1 MQNCLTNERK
11 ATIAGNSEAKTA
23 QNKSKS
29 KAKTA
34 FTASSQRVPKHAIKK
49 LIGSAKKKLQLSNK
63 SNPSSIVATKNGN
76 KAPSDQNKFACA
88 GTLTV

>member
-1 MQNCLTNERK
+1 MQNCLINERK

-23 QNKSKS
+23 QNKSK
-29 KAKTA
+29 AKTA
-34 FTASSQRVPKHAIKK
+34 FTANSQRVPKHAIKK

-76 KAPSDQNKFACA
+76 KAPSGQNKFACA
-88 GTLTV
+88 GTVTV

>member
-1 MQNCLTNERK
+1 MQNCLINERK

-23 QNKSKS
+23 QNKS

-76 KAPSDQNKFACA
+76 KAPSGQNKFACA